1 MGCDPRLRTTPQD
14 RQFFPV
20 LIESARKGKTKYAL
34 GSGANVAD
42 FTFVGNVA
50 HAHLLAAE
58 KVCVWGGPGWGLA
71 VL

>member
-1 MGCDPRLRTTPQD
+1 MESPQD

-20 LIESARKGKTKYAL
+20 LVESARKGKTKYAL
-34 GSGANVAD
+34 GAGRNVAD

-58 KVCVWGGPGWGLA
+58 KVGQSPGRPGTT
-71 VL
+71 VSGTSERPT